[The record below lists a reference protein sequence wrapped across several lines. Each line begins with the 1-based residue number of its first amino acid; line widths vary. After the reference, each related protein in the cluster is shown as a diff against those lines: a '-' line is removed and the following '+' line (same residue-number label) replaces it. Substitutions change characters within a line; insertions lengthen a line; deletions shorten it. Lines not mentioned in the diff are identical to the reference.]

1 MNRKENCVVVNRI
14 DKVSGVCFHLYIVLN
29 GMVITVILGNQNNPS
44 VFDCAR
50 SQLVEIISNYT
61 SLLTKQM
68 IHVALHY

>member
-14 DKVSGVCFHLYIVLN
+14 DKVSGVCFHQYIVLN
-29 GMVITVILGNQNNPS
+29 GMVITVILGNQNNLS
-44 VFDCAR
+44 VFDCAW

-68 IHVALHY
+68 IHVALHS